1 MTERE
6 LGAIE
11 EFINSHKKL
20 HENLEATL
28 KELADFKVK
37 IIAISMTCGAIA
49 SLFMRLL

>member
-20 HENLEATL
+20 HEKLEEKLDEL
-28 KELADFKVK
+28 KDFKVK

-49 SLFMRLL
+49 SILLRFI